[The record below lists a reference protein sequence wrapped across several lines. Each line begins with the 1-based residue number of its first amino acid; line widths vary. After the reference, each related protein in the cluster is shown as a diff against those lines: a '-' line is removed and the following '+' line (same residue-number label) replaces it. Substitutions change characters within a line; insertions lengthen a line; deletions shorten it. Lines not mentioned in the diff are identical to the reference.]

1 MNLIADQQIEESVE
15 AEAGCQPQGPKNQAL
30 RFNAKNN

>member
-15 AEAGCQPQGPKNQAL
+15 AEADCQPQGTENQVL
-30 RFNAKNN
+30 RFSATIK